1 MATNELQ
8 AVITADISGLESG
21 LKKAQKLQTDY
32 AKSISNTQKD
42 IADNIAISKQYEKA
56 IDQLNKELRDGTI
69 SQKDFQ
75 KQLQRIQRDEKE
87 TQVETANLRKELSR
101 LKRDQKDLAATSTT
115 AAKGM
120 GGLGKSTA
128 NATPTVIEFSRVIQD
143 APYGIQGVA
152 NNIQQ
157 LTTNFGYLKQ
167 SAGGT
172 LPALKAL
179 AGSFLGPAGIVF
191 AVSTITS
198 LLVSYGDKLFSSKS
212 DTEKLADE
220 TEKAAKKMQ
229 SFVDSLSDVAKA
241 NLEGSKS
248 AAEEIIKLTSLR
260 RQIEDTTNSTDLRL
274 DGIKRLRS
282 EFGGYFKNIS
292 DEALLN
298 GTAAKSYD
306 VLTNSILKRAKSTA
320 ATNILVENAEKELD
334 IAAKLDDLKTKAA
347 AKELEL
353 SKKLSAEDLKKF
365 KALQAS
371 EEGSNKLVAGTK
383 ESLELQKDINATLKE
398 EAALR
403 EELSKIEASNLQ
415 LEATVKANEVI
426 IPEIKPTV
434 DEKAAQKEL
443 DRLKKIA
450 EKRADV
456 DLTIASELK
465 PESGGTIEKYIDLK
479 RDEFGKVVRDRFG
492 KAIKTEVDVGLEGL
506 EIPDLKIPKVDT
518 TGYVESL
525 LAAQAAAQTFQEV
538 TAPVFSAVAS
548 EIGKTFQTNS
558 EIVNAAI
565 NSIIS
570 AGAKMLQEL
579 IVQSIAASGIKT
591 ATATKDIA
599 VNQAVSTSNAVTAA
613 SSTAAASG
621 PAAAFLLPALIGAAI
636 GFIAASFAG
645 IKFAHGGIVPGG
657 SFTGDKIPAML
668 NSGEMVLN
676 AGQQKNLFDILNNNL
691 SSLQN
696 RSADNSNLV
705 ATTVLRGSDL
715 YLTIEREKRK
725 R

>member
-8 AVITADISGLESG
+8 AKITADISGLESG
-21 LKKAQKLQTDY
+21 LKKAQKLQSDY

-56 IDQLNKELRDGTI
+56 IDQLNKELKDGTI

-75 KQLQRIQRDEKE
+75 KQLKRIQRDEKE
-87 TQVETANLRKELSR
+87 TKVETANLRKELSR
-101 LKRDQKDLAATSTT
+101 LKRDQKDLAATSKT
-115 AAKGM
+115 ASKGM
-120 GGLGKSTA
+120 ATMGKSTA

-157 LTTNFGYLKQ
+157 LTTNFGYLQK

-172 LPALKAL
+172 VPALKAL

-198 LLVSYGDKLFSSKS
+198 LLVTYGDKILSSVTSTNKLTEATKEYLGEATAEASQLQVLVGIAGDEAKS
-212 DTEKLADE
+212 KGVRQKALEKLKDE
-220 TEKAAKKMQ
+220 YPDYLGFLNLETINTEKARIAVDELSKSLIRQAQIRGVSKLIEEKALELAEKEIEAKKEGIKTANRIIQ
-229 SFVDSLSDVAKA
+229 SNKVT
-241 NLEGSKS
+241 SKS
-248 AAEEIIKLTSLR
+248 YNEQREAFNT
-260 RQIEDTTNSTDLRL
+260 
-274 DGIKRLRS
+274 
-282 EFGGYFKNIS
+282 FGKNYKQVQ
-292 DEALLN
+292 D
-298 GTAAKSYD
+298 
-306 VLTNSILKRAKSTA
+306 SILKKGKERIISENVKKETEEVKGEVNELISFLQSK
-320 ATNILVENAEKELD
+320 LVEQFE
-334 IAAKLDDLKTKAA
+334 
-347 AKELEL
+347 
-353 SKKLSAEDLKKF
+353 F
-365 KALQAS
+365 
-371 EEGSNKLVAGTK
+371 
-383 ESLELQKDINATLKE
+383 ESLFKKKNKVE
-398 EAALR
+398 ER
-403 EELSKIEASNLQ
+403 VE
-415 LEATVKANEVI
+415 
-426 IPEIKPTV
+426 
-434 DEKAAQKEL
+434 
-443 DRLKKIA
+443 
-450 EKRADV
+450 V
-456 DLTIASELK
+456 DLSIASELV
-465 PESGGTIEKYIDLK
+465 PEGGGTIEKYIDLK

-492 KAIKTEVDVGLEGL
+492 KAIKTNVDVGLEL
-506 EIPDLKIPKVDT
+506 EDIPEFKLPKVN
-518 TGYVESL
+518 TGEYAQSL
-525 LAAQAAAQTFQEV
+525 LDAQAAAKSFQEV
-538 TAPVFSAVAS
+538 TTPVFSAVAS

-570 AGAKMLQEL
+570 AGAKMLQQL
-579 IVQSIAASGIKT
+579 IIQTVVGDGVKDAS
-591 ATATKDIA
+591 ATKDI
-599 VNQAVSTSNAVTAA
+599 VRSQAATTGNAVKAA
-613 SSTAAASG
+613 SETASAAG
-621 PAAAFLLPALIGAAI
+621 PASAFLLPVLIGAAI
-636 GFIAASFAG
+636 GFVAATFAG

-696 RSADNSNLV
+696 RSSDNSNLI